1 VRRTIILYGLAIAAA
16 AFLLDW
22 LQYQYLVRVF
32 STEIYIVLIASFFA
46 VLGIW
51 TGYRLWGKRAISA
64 FERNTKALDYLGI
77 SECEYDVLALL
88 AEGRSNKEIAD
99 GLFVS
104 TNTVKTHLANLYGKL
119 EVNRRTQAVREAR
132 ELRLIP

>member
-1 VRRTIILYGLAIAAA
+1 MRRTIILYGLAIAAA

-32 STEIYIVLIASFFA
+32 STEIYTVLIASLFA
-46 VLGIW
+46 ALGIW
-51 TGYRLWGKRAISA
+51 TGYRVWGKRAISA

-77 SECEYDVLALL
+77 SEREYDVLALL

-104 TNTVKTHLANLYGKL
+104 TNTVKTSRKRG
-119 EVNRRTQAVREAR
+119 VRRGRSSR
-132 ELRLIP
+132 

>member
-1 VRRTIILYGLAIAAA
+1 MASVSGSCSR
-16 AFLLDW
+16 LLDGN
-22 LQYQYLVRVF
+22 LHRSHCVV
-32 STEIYIVLIASFFA
+32 FA

-77 SECEYDVLALL
+77 SEREYGVLALL
-88 AEGRSNKEIAD
+88 AEGCSNKEIAE